1 MGSKGTAIE
10 AVETKT
16 RVAFTM
22 AQLYTLAAR
31 YYLSKEWVKNVLK
44 YVDDRT
50 WVAEQLR
57 HDLPDDKIE
66 VEGLP
71 RRLYIEN
78 CVEEELKDL
87 RFERALD
94 FSGAMWLELDEDSE
108 KHLHTK
114 NRCLVVLQGGRS
126 CVGVIL
132 PPRTVMQIKHDRSGA
147 EKMIPRP
154 NTKKVEFTLHRWE
167 KRGSF
172 PRNVFFE
179 GDDVRKEEGVPLK
192 TPIGELCSRLSVNV
206 EDLERTI
213 SNMVLRTEEDWH
225 AMKFEAPH
233 FIIGRTAPAETR
245 NRLLEHGFGVDEVVK
260 AKSA

>member
-10 AVETKT
+10 AVKTKT
-16 RVAFTM
+16 KVAFTM
-22 AQLYTLAAR
+22 AQLYKLAAR
-31 YYLSKEWVKNVLK
+31 YYLSKEWVKDVLK

-57 HDLPDDKIE
+57 HELGDDQIE
-66 VEGLP
+66 PEGLP
-71 RRLYIEN
+71 RKLYIEN
-78 CVEEELKDL
+78 TVEENLKDL
-87 RFERALD
+87 RFERALE
-94 FSGAMWLELDEDSE
+94 FSGAVWLELDEDSE

-114 NRCLVVLQGGRS
+114 NSCLLVLQGGRS

-132 PPRTVMQIKHDRSGA
+132 PPRTVMQIRHDRSGK

-179 GDDVRKEEGVPLK
+179 GDDVRKEEGVPIRSPL
-192 TPIGELCSRLSVNV
+192 GELCSRLSVNV

-213 SNMVLRTEEDWH
+213 SNLVLRTEEDWF
-225 AMKFEAPH
+225 ALPFTAPH
-233 FIIGRTAPAETR
+233 FIIGKTVPSETR
-245 NRLLEHGFGVDEVVK
+245 DRLLQHGFGIDEVAE